1 MCTEVGSFLISFS
14 QHACRNAIWHNDED
28 SGEGRRY
35 SFGQD
40 RSLKIN
46 SRIRFCYS
54 LFFKTDLRGSSIFVT
69 VNHIEF
75 DLQQFSSIGH
85 LYQMDNKTPVTY
97 TRQKLKE
104 IATEPLITM
113 IVTRVYA
120 SASVGCVRCDFA
132 IPDIYGQLS
141 VQNVIKTLQ
150 SRLTDVSF
158 EQTDVRTIAID
169 WS

>member
-1 MCTEVGSFLISFS
+1 
-14 QHACRNAIWHNDED
+14 
-28 SGEGRRY
+28 
-35 SFGQD
+35 
-40 RSLKIN
+40 
-46 SRIRFCYS
+46 
-54 LFFKTDLRGSSIFVT
+54 
-69 VNHIEF
+69 
-75 DLQQFSSIGH
+75 
-85 LYQMDNKTPVTY
+85 MDNKTPVTY

-120 SASVGCVRCDFA
+120 SASIGLVRCDFA

-150 SRLTDVSF
+150 TRLTDVSF
-158 EQTDVRTIAID
+158 EQTDVRTIVID